1 MEIRFC
7 NKKGFTLLEENE
19 FGKTI
24 SPLPAKFSPEDNY
37 AKYRRE
43 AKKDERIENDLLW
56 ISSYVFFLFDYFL

>member
-7 NKKGFTLLEENE
+7 NKKGFTLLKENE

-37 AKYRRE
+37 GKYRRE
-43 AKKDERIENDLLW
+43 AKKKERINNNLL
-56 ISSYVFFLFDYFL
+56 